1 MYTWISPLMQLGS
14 RTNYVLQESDV
25 WNLSPTMRSKAVY
38 TKFTGLQLI
47 ESSKVPPILRR
58 LWIANRHD
66 ILIDLSLTYVGIALE
81 FLRPLCLKFILDE
94 LSAPDNTG
102 ESGRVHRA
110 NALIYSALELVVAL
124 LKAQIDGQHLW
135 CARRASNRV
144 RTELLASIYDK
155 ALKQRDLAGVASKDA
170 EEGAKKAK
178 GNWVV
183 VQG

>member
-124 LKAQIDGQHLW
+124 LKAQIDGAASGFRVGKVKVEIWLVKRVQ
-135 CARRASNRV
+135 ARWGNLVS
-144 RTELLASIYDK
+144 
-155 ALKQRDLAGVASKDA
+155 
-170 EEGAKKAK
+170 EG
-178 GNWVV
+178 GDERE
-183 VQG
+183 